1 MTRVRFW
8 TILCFSSCWPPSQV
22 YDGKDTAAHLMGSY
36 TGTAMLGLSLT
47 STSNQLWLEF
57 YSDQE
62 ATGEGF
68 KLQYYSK
75 SSAGLE
81 LLHYGKKIIVTIIL
95 LNIKIAIIFE
105 LENMMRYVFLSKKT
119 FVTENFEISC

>member
-1 MTRVRFW
+1 M
-8 TILCFSSCWPPSQV
+8 
-22 YDGKDTAAHLMGSY
+22 YDGKDTAAQLLGSY

-68 KLQYYSK
+68 RLQYYSK
-75 SSAGLE
+75 RRAG
-81 LLHYGKKIIVTIIL
+81 GGITAAAV
-95 LNIKIAIIFE
+95 
-105 LENMMRYVFLSKKT
+105 
-119 FVTENFEISC
+119 